1 MKNRWYNWP
10 AQSLLAVASSMA
22 LIMVLVM
29 IYEVFA
35 RYALNS
41 PTLWAFDI
49 SYMLNG
55 CIFLLGCAYA
65 LKEETHV
72 RVDFLSS
79 RLKPAVQRGLN
90 AAFYL
95 LVLVPTIGGL
105 AFIASRRAWHA
116 FVTGEVEHVSPWAPV
131 MWPFYLALA
140 VGLAGLTYQLIVDA
154 VLFIGNRK
162 QPGSKEH

>member
-10 AQSLLAVASSMA
+10 AQALLGIAASMA
-22 LIMVLVM
+22 LIMVLAM
-29 IYEVFA
+29 IYEVFS

-79 RLKPAVQRGLN
+79 RMPPAVQRWFN
-90 AAFYL
+90 AGFYL
-95 LVLVPTIGGL
+95 LVLTPIIGGL
-105 AFIASRRAWHA
+105 TYVAGRRAWHA
-116 FVTGEVEHVSPWAPV
+116 FVNGEVEHVSPWAPL

-140 VGLAGLTYQLIVDA
+140 LGLAGLTYQLIVDA
-154 VLFIGNRK
+154 ALFIGNRK
-162 QPGSKEH
+162 QPGHKEH

>member
-1 MKNRWYNWP
+1 MNNKWYNWP
-10 AQSLLAVASSMA
+10 AQALLAVAASMA

-79 RLKPAVQRGLN
+79 RLKPAAQRWLN

-105 AFIASRRAWHA
+105 TFVAGRRAWHA
-116 FVTGEVEHVSPWAPV
+116 FVSGEVEHVSPWAPV